1 MHNVYGG
8 IEGFQETYII
18 QSPVDKKNNQSIL
31 VSSSEASSRLS
42 KKKGNNLSSTQEK
55 SQPRVRNVRSL

>member
-1 MHNVYGG
+1 MQYVYGG
-8 IEGFQETYII
+8 IEGFQETHII
-18 QSPVDKKNNQSIL
+18 QSPVDKKRSQSIL

-55 SQPRVRNVRSL
+55 SQPRVRNI